1 MPLSLRGA
9 LATKQSRIFRKP
21 LWIASPF
28 GLAMTSDI
36 VLAARFSRAPE
47 LCCTTTRKTERRF
60 RQMKACGGASFHHI
74 APERANGE

>member
-1 MPLSLRGA
+1 
-9 LATKQSRIFRKP
+9 
-21 LWIASPF
+21 
-28 GLAMTSDI
+28 MTTSNP
-36 VLAARFSRAPE
+36 VLAARFSCAPE